1 MGIRPKC
8 PTGSMSDVR
17 GDSRYVSHQKAIKA
31 FLLERAK
38 EREMEAIA
46 GRPVACRAPQPCAS
60 CNAGG
65 TADYLEPKTRW
76 HIFR

>member
-1 MGIRPKC
+1 
-8 PTGSMSDVR
+8 MSDVR

-46 GRPVACRAPQPCAS
+46 GRPVACRAPQPCLHATL
-60 CNAGG
+60 AV
-65 TADYLEPKTRW
+65 PQ
-76 HIFR
+76 II

>member
-1 MGIRPKC
+1 
-8 PTGSMSDVR
+8 MSDVR

-31 FLLERAK
+31 FLLERAT

-60 CNAGG
+60 YNAGG